1 MIRRLLPLSLLLL
14 PACDL
19 FSPAAHRD
27 RLDRIAVV
35 PMADAGASAAAPLTQ
50 ETRTS
55 YETIARQVTDA
66 GEAFFTRRPPT
77 KVMNEVELVFFSLGR
92 GPELLT
98 RVESAMAKDPAARA
112 WLLPRQAWLLGR
124 LGQFDEARAVAES
137 ARTDFP
143 GEPDAW
149 FVWAF
154 ANSQSASGSKVPVQ
168 ALRDAVEHL
177 LTMAPDYL
185 GPGDTTAEGL
195 RRQLAP
201 PPAPPQPGR

>member
-1 MIRRLLPLSLLLL
+1 MNPRLALICLLLPLA
-14 PACDL
+14 ACDL
-19 FSPAAHRD
+19 FAPAAHRD

-35 PMADAGASAAAPLTQ
+35 PTSEAGAPTQAPLT
-50 ETRTS
+50 EENRRS
-55 YETIARQVTDA
+55 YESIAKQVTDA
-66 GEAFFTRRPPT
+66 GDSFFTRRPPT
-77 KVMNEVELVFFSLGR
+77 KVLNEVELVFFSLGR

-98 RVESAMAKDPAARA
+98 RIEQAMTKEPSAQP

-124 LGQFDEARAVAES
+124 LGQFDEARAVAEA
-137 ARTDFP
+137 ARTNFP
-143 GEPDAW
+143 AEPDAW

-177 LTMAPDYL
+177 LKMAPNYL

-201 PPAPPQPGR
+201 APAQPGR